1 MFLGSVGDIII
12 GLASCTCYEIS
23 IVSVVFVAV
32 KYWLVDVCYKFMFGL
47 GSTVLLLNENVVLQ
61 SVVFGVE

>member
-12 GLASCTCYEIS
+12 GLASCTCYELS
-23 IVSVVFVAV
+23 IISVVFIAV
-32 KYWLVDVCYKFMFGL
+32 KHQIIDISNKFVFGL